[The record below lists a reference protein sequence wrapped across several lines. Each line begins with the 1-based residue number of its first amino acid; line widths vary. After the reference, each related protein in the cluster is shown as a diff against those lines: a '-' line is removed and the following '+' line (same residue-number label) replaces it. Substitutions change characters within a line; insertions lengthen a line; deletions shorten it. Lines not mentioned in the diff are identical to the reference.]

1 MRWERKAAVARLCA
15 ALPAGDRIYKAIQRR
30 FGGLTGDPAD
40 RLPFVPKFAEWITA
54 AGGVVEN
61 ATILEVGTGHKPTI
75 PIGFF
80 LLGAKTVYTYDLHRR
95 LDVPLV
101 RQSLRWIASH
111 RDLMHA
117 LLGSFVDGVALD
129 ERMALLR
136 RYSDDPLK
144 CLKEAGIRYAAPA
157 DAARTGLEPESID
170 LHYSMTTLEH
180 IPAPVITEIL
190 REAHRILRPGGLAV
204 HFVDLSDHFSHADGS
219 ITAINF
225 LRYPPDAWD
234 RLAGN
239 EFAYTNRLRA
249 SELRA
254 LYEGAGFR
262 IDAIKQDVDKAS
274 RKALNDGF
282 PLDPSFAHFS
292 ADDLAAVNVNAVLR
306 KAGSPAA
313 TQRM

>member
-15 ALPAGDRIYKAIQRR
+15 ALPAGDRIYKVIQRR

-54 AGGVVEN
+54 AGGAVEG
-61 ATILEVGTGHKPTI
+61 ATVLEVGTGHKPTI

-80 LLGAKTVYTYDLHRR
+80 LLGAKTVHTYDLHRR
-95 LDVPLV
+95 LDVALV
-101 RQSLRWIASH
+101 RESLRWIVSH

-117 LLGSFVDGVALD
+117 LLGPFVEGAALD
-129 ERMALLR
+129 ERMKLLQR
-136 RYSDDPLK
+136 FAGDPLR
-144 CLKEAGIRYAAPA
+144 CLEEAGIRYAAPA

-180 IPAPVITEIL
+180 IPAPVISDIL
-190 REAHRILRPGGLAV
+190 REAHRILRPDGLAV

-225 LRYPPDAWD
+225 LHYGPAEWD

-274 RKALNDGF
+274 RSALDNGF
-282 PLDPSFAHFS
+282 PLDPAFARFA
-292 ADDLAAVNVNAVLR
+292 ADDLATVNVNAALR
-306 KAGSPAA
+306 KAGAPSSRRPA
-313 TQRM
+313 

>member
-1 MRWERKAAVARLCA
+1 MRWERKATVARLCA
-15 ALPAGDRIYKAIQRR
+15 GLPAGDRIYKVIQRR

-54 AGGVVEN
+54 AG
-61 ATILEVGTGHKPTI
+61 ATVQDATVLEVGTGHKPTI

-95 LDVPLV
+95 LDIPLV
-101 RQSLRWIASH
+101 RQSLRWIVSH
-111 RDLMHA
+111 RDLIHA
-117 LLGSFVDGVALD
+117 LLGPFVDGSALD
-129 ERMALLR
+129 ERMGLLR
-136 RYSDDPLK
+136 RFAGDPLN
-144 CLKEAGIRYAAPA
+144 CLKEAGIRYVAPA
-157 DAARTGLEPESID
+157 DAARTGLEPGSID

-180 IPAPVITEIL
+180 IPAPVITDIL

-225 LRYPPDAWD
+225 LRYSPAEWD

-262 IDAIKQDVDKAS
+262 IDAIKQDVDKVS
-274 RKALNDGF
+274 RKALDSGF
-282 PLDPSFAHFS
+282 PVDPAFTSHS
-292 ADDLAAVNVNAVLR
+292 AEDLATVNVNAVLR
-306 KAGSPAA
+306 KADVVFGSRQA
-313 TQRM
+313 